1 MARDY
6 DAQLLESVVVRRRR
20 LRDALMFGPQRHR
33 REFGETTMKIAVGMC
48 VAAVLCAGMVG
59 VSFLRS
65 TLDEQHR
72 QQKEQQQAQ
81 SQTAPPSA
89 GTEVP
94 ASWVGAKVTFAM
106 LRTALDQAKV
116 PRGLY
121 VLPGQARPRGGAAS
135 SYYVIAKESD
145 RYSGGV
151 VEFEQGRIGG
161 QFTTEDEASR
171 WLYGELVIRERP
183 ARPLDARA
191 EQAEIGR
198 GAALAADARKKITRS
213 GRASIAY
220 ALPQGALVDAFGQ
233 ESGSLLFPYGTPLAP
248 RGLPA
253 GIHPASG
260 YHRYRVVQQ
269 FSVTASVAA
278 PVNGGPG
285 GGVRFTVDAG
295 LFQQPPVLPTV
306 RWLLRTGY
314 LERVTGTVVPR

>member
-20 LRDALMFGPQRHR
+20 LRDALMFGSQRNR
-33 REFGETTMKIAVGMC
+33 REFGESTMKAAVGLW
-48 VAAVLCAGMVG
+48 VAAVLCAGLVG

-65 TLDEQHR
+65 TLNEQKR
-72 QQKEQQQAQ
+72 QQEQQSQ
-81 SQTAPPSA
+81 SAPLTG

-106 LRTALDQAKV
+106 LRTALDEAKV

-121 VLPGQARPRGGAAS
+121 VLPGQPRPRAGAVS
-135 SYYVIAKESD
+135 SYYVIAKETD
-145 RYSGGV
+145 RFSGGV
-151 VEFEQGRIGG
+151 VEFQKGRIGG

-171 WLYGELVIRERP
+171 WLYGQLVVRERP
-183 ARPLDARA
+183 VHPLDARA
-191 EQAEIGR
+191 ERVAIR
-198 GAALAADARKKITRS
+198 DGANLAADARNKIAQS

-220 ALPQGALVDAFGQ
+220 PLAQGALVDAFGQ
-233 ESGSLLFPYGTPLAP
+233 ESGSLLFPFGTPFAP

-253 GIHPASG
+253 RVHLASN
-260 YHRYRVVQQ
+260 YHRYRVVQP

-278 PVNGGPG
+278 PANGGRG

-295 LFQQPPVLPTV
+295 LFPQPPVLPTV
-306 RWLLRTGY
+306 RWLLQTGY
-314 LERVTGTVVPR
+314 LERVTGTVVPK